1 MVAAIHYVRHF
12 VITRSMNE
20 IAIRKRALQG
30 GKLLGSFLNSGSA
43 ILAELAGRSGLDW
56 ALLDMEHGS
65 GYWGMLTHQLIALE
79 DSNTAPVIRLPSN
92 QADYLKRA
100 LDLGAHG
107 LMVPHVNTADEARAA
122 VSYSRYPTH
131 GNRGFALMNRR
142 ALHGAKFKERL
153 ESSHENTLI
162 IAQIDSTAAI
172 ENVEEIAAVDGVDV
186 LFVGPMDLSICM
198 GILRQFDHPDY
209 IAATEK
215 VVEAAKK
222 HNKASGVLGFASQ
235 DITKFYAKGFH
246 FLAVGFDGGMVA
258 IGMKELVKAN
268 QKAVQ

>member
-1 MVAAIHYVRHF
+1 
-12 VITRSMNE
+12 MNE
-20 IAIRKRALQG
+20 VAIRKKALQG

-65 GYWGMLTHQLIALE
+65 GSWGMLTHQLIALE
-79 DSNTAPVIRLPSN
+79 GSNTAPVIRLPSN
-92 QADYLKRA
+92 QADYFKRA

-107 LMVPHVNTADEARAA
+107 LMVPDVNTADEARAA
-122 VSYSRYPTH
+122 VSYSRYPPH
-131 GNRGFALMNRR
+131 GTRGVALMNR
-142 ALHGAKFKERL
+142 GAKFNERL

-162 IAQIDSTAAI
+162 IAQIESPAAI

-198 GILRQFDHPDY
+198 GIPRKFDHPDY

-222 HNKASGVLGFASQ
+222 YSKASGILGFTSP
-235 DITKFYAKGFH
+235 DIAKFYAKGFF
-246 FLAVGFDGGMVA
+246 FLAVGSDVGMVA
-258 IGMKELVKAN
+258 TGMKKLVTAN
-268 QKAVQ
+268 QEAFQ

>member
-1 MVAAIHYVRHF
+1 
-12 VITRSMNE
+12 MNE

-43 ILAELAGRSGLDW
+43 ILAELAGHSGLDW

-65 GYWGMLTHQLIALE
+65 GSWGMLTHQLIALE
-79 DSNTAPVIRLPSN
+79 GSNTAPVIRLPSS
-92 QADYLKRA
+92 QADYFKRA

-107 LMVPHVNTADEARAA
+107 LMVPNVNTADEARAA
-122 VSYSRYPTH
+122 VSYSRYPPH
-131 GNRGFALMNRR
+131 GTRGVALLNRGAQY
-142 ALHGAKFKERL
+142 GAKFNERL

-162 IAQIDSTAAI
+162 IAQIESPAAI
-172 ENVEEIAAVDGVDV
+172 ENVDEIAAVDGVDV

-198 GILRQFDHPDY
+198 GIPQQFDHPDY

-222 HNKASGVLGFASQ
+222 HNKASGILGFASP
-235 DITKFYAKGFH
+235 DIAKFYAKGFS
-246 FLAVGFDGGMVA
+246 FIAVGSDGGMVA
-258 IGMKELVKAN
+258 TGMKEIVTAN
-268 QKAVQ
+268 QEAVQ